1 MRTEYI
7 FVVVF
12 RKHGKGQRVREEC
25 LETVQAAPSPWIFVR
40 FSYYEFHPTFNPIH
54 VHFRRFIHEILKE
67 IYPIIIYE
75 YYF

>member
-25 LETVQAAPSPWIFVR
+25 LETVQAAPSPWIFIR
-40 FSYYEFHPTFNPIH
+40 FGYYEFHPIH

-67 IYPIIIYE
+67 IYPIIVYE

>member
-25 LETVQAAPSPWIFVR
+25 LETVQAAPSPWIFIR
-40 FSYYEFHPTFNPIH
+40 FGYYEFHPIH